1 MSKCIK
7 TDFLVIGSGV
17 AGLIFALEA
26 SKYGDV
32 LIATKKD
39 KAESNTNY
47 AQGGIAS
54 VFDKDDNLSCHEDDT
69 LIAGAGLCHKDA
81 VTLLVKEGPNR
92 IKDLVNIGINFTM
105 KNGSFH
111 LGREGGHSR
120 NRIVHSKDF
129 TGKEVERTLLEKIS
143 SISNITLLENHIV
156 IDLITERNFAGY
168 HSGIF
173 SENEKLNCWGAYV
186 LNADNNSVVKVIA
199 KVTSLATGG
208 LGQVYLHTSN
218 PDIAT
223 GDGIAIAFR
232 SGAKVGNLEFIQF
245 HPTTLFLPG
254 SDSFLISEAMRG
266 FGGVLKT
273 KDGNTFMEK
282 YDERLC
288 LAPRDIVARAID
300 KELKNRGE
308 EYVYLDVS
316 HMDSEKI
323 IENFPSIYEKCLTF
337 GLDIT
342 KEPIPVV
349 PAAHY
354 SCGGI
359 VTNLNG
365 ETNIK
370 GLYACGEVAM
380 TGVHGANRLAS
391 NSLLEALV
399 FSHISANISA
409 ETLNYKKDFPEVLD
423 WDDSGTFNNDEWI
436 LISHNRKEIQTIMSD
451 YVGIVRSN
459 LRLERALRRINFI
472 QAETEEFYKKTKVNY
487 DVIELRNICLVSKLI
502 VISGLNRKE
511 SRGLH
516 FTTDYVNRDDKNWL
530 KDIILSKS
538 ISDCKVEFQSF
549 YN

>member
-1 MSKCIK
+1 MAECIK
-7 TDFLVIGSGV
+7 TDFLVIGSGI

-32 LIATKKD
+32 LIVTKKN

-54 VFDKDDNLSCHEDDT
+54 VFGGDDDFVCHEEDT
-69 LIAGAGLCHKDA
+69 LTAGAGLCHKDA
-81 VTLLVKEGPNR
+81 VALLVREGPAR
-92 IKDLVNIGINFTM
+92 VQDLVNIGTNFTM
-105 KNGSFH
+105 ENGALH
-111 LGREGGHSR
+111 LGREGGHSK

-143 SISNITLLENHIV
+143 KTSNITLLENHIV
-156 IDLITERNFAGY
+156 IDLITERNFAV
-168 HSGIF
+168 SRSRVF
-173 SENEKLNCWGAYV
+173 SENENINCWGAYV
-186 LNADNNSVVKVIA
+186 LDTDNKNVLKIIS
-199 KVTSLATGG
+199 KVTSLSTGG

-218 PDIAT
+218 PKIAT
-223 GDGIAIAFR
+223 GDGVAISFR
-232 SGAKVGNLEFIQF
+232 AGAKVGNLEFIQF

-273 KDGNTFMEK
+273 QDGNTFMEK
-282 YDERLC
+282 YDKRLC

-300 KELKNRGE
+300 KELKKRGE

-316 HMDSEKI
+316 HIDAEKI
-323 IENFPSIYEKCLTF
+323 IEHFPSIHGKCMAL

-399 FSHISANISA
+399 FSHISANLSA
-409 ETLNYKKDFPEVLD
+409 EVLKYRKNFPDILD
-423 WDDSGTFNNDEWI
+423 WDESGTFNNDEWI
-436 LISHNRKEIQTIMSD
+436 LISHNRKEIQAIMSD
-451 YVGIVRSN
+451 YVGIVRST
-459 LRLERALRRINFI
+459 LRLERALRRINLI
-472 QAETEEFYKKTKVNY
+472 QAEIEEFYKKTKINY

-516 FTTDYVNRDDKNWL
+516 FTTDYAGRDDKNWL
-530 KDIILSKS
+530 KDIILSRS
-538 ISDCKVEFQSF
+538 ISDCKVEFQSLL
-549 YN
+549 